1 MHTVSWPLRIYYD
14 HSCPLCRQEMH
25 GLVAG
30 DRSGRIELADC
41 SAPGLADAEAVRA
54 DFGVAEMQRI
64 IHARDAAG
72 VWYRG
77 VEVFV
82 IAYDAVGLTGMARM
96 WSHPWLRPLWERLY
110 PWFARNRM
118 RLSRFGVAAAY
129 GALVRRAAE
138 RAAQRSAGC
147 RDGVC
152 ER

>member
-1 MHTVSWPLRIYYD
+1 MTAVRWPLRIYYD
-14 HSCPLCRQEMH
+14 RSCPLCRQEMH
-25 GLVAG
+25 GLKAG
-30 DRSGRIELADC
+30 DAAQRIELVDC
-41 SAPGLADAEAVRA
+41 SAPELADADAAREGVSVEAMR
-54 DFGVAEMQRI
+54 QI

-72 VWYRG
+72 TWYRG

-82 IAYDAVGLTGMARM
+82 IAYQAVGLGGMARL

-118 RLSRFGVAAAY
+118 RLSRFGVAGLY

-138 RAAQRSAGC
+138 RAARRSQAC
-147 RDGVC
+147 RDQVC